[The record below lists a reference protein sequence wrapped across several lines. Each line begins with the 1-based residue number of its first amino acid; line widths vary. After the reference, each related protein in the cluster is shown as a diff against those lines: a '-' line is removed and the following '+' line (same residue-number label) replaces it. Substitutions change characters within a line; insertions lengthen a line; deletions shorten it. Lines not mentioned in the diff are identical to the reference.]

1 MRRPLMSLSLLTAAL
16 LVACGGD
23 KSAQAPGAG
32 AAAPAV
38 PVQVTTLKTG
48 PLVQQ
53 RELPGRAVASLVAEV
68 RPQVGGIVRQRL
80 FTEGGT
86 VRAGQSLYQLEDA
99 TYRAAVTSARA
110 TLARAEATL
119 VSAKLNA
126 TRSAE
131 LVKMDAVS
139 RQDDDTA
146 QATLAQATADVAAAK
161 AAVQSAEVTLG
172 YAQITAP
179 ISGQVGR
186 SSVTPGA
193 LVTAGQATALAT
205 IQRNDPM
212 HVELNQSSA
221 EVLALRKAHA
231 SGALG
236 GSPRALPVKVLLED
250 GSVYAHPGKLA
261 FAEATVDPA
270 TGAVALRVEVP
281 NPDGLLLPGTYVRAV
296 IGEGE
301 RNQALLVPQRA
312 VARDPK
318 GDTSAMV
325 VTAQNKVEVR
335 PVRVSRA
342 VGDQWLVEDGL
353 KAGERVVVEGL
364 QKVHAGS
371 AVQPTEATA
380 KPAAKP
386 AAAGAAPVAS
396 AAH

>member
-1 MRRPLMSLSLLTAAL
+1 MRRSFVFLPLLSAAL
-16 LVACGGD
+16 LAACGGD

-86 VRAGQSLYQLEDA
+86 VRAGQSLYQIDDA

-119 VSAKLNA
+119 VSARLNA

-146 QATLAQATADVAAAK
+146 QAALAQALADVAAAK
-161 AAVQSAEVTLG
+161 AGVQSAEVTLG
-172 YAQITAP
+172 YAQIIAP
-179 ISGQVGR
+179 ISGQIGR
-186 SSVTPGA
+186 SSVTQGA
-193 LVTAGQATALAT
+193 LVTASQATALAT

-380 KPAAKP
+380 KPAA
-386 AAAGAAPVAS
+386 AGAAPVAS

>member
-1 MRRPLMSLSLLTAAL
+1 MRRPLVLLSLLSVVVLA
-16 LVACGGD
+16 ACGG
-23 KSAQAPGAG
+23 KSSEQAPGAD
-32 AAAPAV
+32 AAAAAV

-68 RPQVGGIVRQRL
+68 RPQVGGIVSARR

-119 VSAKLNA
+119 VSARLNA

-139 RQDDDTA
+139 RQDDDTT
-146 QATLAQATADVAAAK
+146 QAALAQALADVAAAK
-161 AAVQSAEVTLG
+161 ASVQSAEVTLG

-179 ISGQVGR
+179 ISGQIGR
-186 SSVTPGA
+186 SSVTQGA

-231 SGALG
+231 AGVLG
-236 GSPRALPVKVLLED
+236 GSPRSLPVKVLLED

-312 VARDPK
+312 ISRDPK
-318 GDTSAMV
+318 GNTSAMV
-325 VTAQNKVEVR
+325 VTAQNKVEAR
-335 PVRVSRA
+335 AVRVSRA

-353 KAGERVVVEGL
+353 KAGERVIVEGL
-364 QKVHAGS
+364 QKVQNGS
-371 AVQPTEATA
+371 AVQASEA
-380 KPAAKP
+380 P
-386 AAAGAAPVAS
+386 AAGAASAAS